1 MLVYQ
6 RNRQRRA
13 LTGDENMQATNPSIA
28 GDDKASGENLSMQ
41 DIVSLRLGGGES
53 EETTEEVE
61 SEEEPEEETTEEES
75 EYEEEAEVDEESEE
89 SEEEESEEESEES
102 PSDIDLLNLTPEQIK
117 ELAKK
122 GKSRLLERIGELTA
136 KNKALEEKARLF
148 DEKQGARDIPQDQN
162 PFANIST
169 QDELQA
175 KYKEIEA
182 TLESTDL
189 ILEEHE
195 DYGPDDYITVG
206 DKEFTKKQIRK
217 ANRNAR
223 EALTKFLPAQGQHLV
238 KMAQIE
244 SLAQQYKDA
253 AVKEVPE
260 IQDEE
265 SEIGKNYK
273 QVMSDPLIARVKKEI
288 PELGMQVEYLVAHA
302 MRSILGKKARIAAG
316 AGSKLKVKPPASPV
330 GAGAARSGKATKGKA
345 KDAYNRFEQ
354 SGRAED
360 WIAARIAQIT

>member
-1 MLVYQ
+1 MKVS
-6 RNRQRRA
+6 
-13 LTGDENMQATNPSIA
+13 NPSIA
-28 GDDKASGENLSMQ
+28 GDAKPSGENLSLQ
-41 DIVSLRLGGGES
+41 DIVSLRLGGEES
-53 EETTEEVE
+53 EESTQEAE
-61 SEEEPEEETTEEES
+61 SEEEAAEENTENELQEGATESEES
-75 EYEEEAEVDEESEE
+75 AEE
-89 SEEEESEEESEES
+89 SEEEESQEEEEESS
-102 PSDIDLLNLTPEQIK
+102 ADIDLLNLTPDQIK

-136 KNKALEEKARLF
+136 KNKALEEKARSF
-148 DEKQGARDIPQDQN
+148 EEKQGTKEIPQDQN
-162 PFANIST
+162 PFSGITS
-169 QDELQA
+169 QEDLQA

-195 DYGPDDYITVG
+195 DYGPDDYIVVG

-223 EALTKFLPAQGQHLV
+223 EALTKFLPAQSQHLA

-244 SLAQQYKDA
+244 SLAQQYQVA
-253 AVKEVPE
+253 AAKEVPE

-265 SEIGKNYK
+265 SEIGKSYK

-302 MRSILGKKARIAAG
+302 MRSILGGKAKIVAG
-316 AGSKLKVKPPASPV
+316 AGTKLKVKPPSSPV
-330 GAGAARSGKATKGKA
+330 GAGAAKSGNSPKGKT
-345 KDAYNRFEQ
+345 KEAYSRFEQ
-354 SGRAED
+354 SGSVDD
-360 WIAARIAQIT
+360 WIAARIAQIQ

>member
-1 MLVYQ
+1 MKVS
-6 RNRQRRA
+6 
-13 LTGDENMQATNPSIA
+13 NPSIA
-28 GDDKASGENLSMQ
+28 GDAKPSGENLSLQ
-41 DIVSLRLGGGES
+41 DIVSLRLGGEES
-53 EETTEEVE
+53 EESTQEAE
-61 SEEEPEEETTEEES
+61 SEEEAAEENTEDELQEEATESEES
-75 EYEEEAEVDEESEE
+75 AEE
-89 SEEEESEEESEES
+89 SEEEESQEEEEESS
-102 PSDIDLLNLTPEQIK
+102 TDIDLLNLTPDQIK

-136 KNKALEEKARLF
+136 KNKALEEKARSF
-148 DEKQGARDIPQDQN
+148 EEKQGTKEIPQDQN
-162 PFANIST
+162 PFSGITS
-169 QDELQA
+169 QEDLQA

-195 DYGPDDYITVG
+195 DYGPDDYIVVG

-223 EALTKFLPAQGQHLV
+223 EALTKFLPAQSQHLA

-244 SLAQQYKDA
+244 NLAQQYQVA
-253 AVKEVPE
+253 AAKEVPE

-265 SEIGKNYK
+265 SEIGKSYK

-302 MRSILGKKARIAAG
+302 MRSILGGKAKIVAG
-316 AGSKLKVKPPASPV
+316 AGTKLKVKPPSSPV
-330 GAGAARSGKATKGKA
+330 GAGAAKSGNSPKGKT
-345 KDAYNRFEQ
+345 KEAYSRFEQ
-354 SGRAED
+354 SGSVDD
-360 WIAARIAQIT
+360 WIAARIAQIQ

>member
-1 MLVYQ
+1 MKVS
-6 RNRQRRA
+6 
-13 LTGDENMQATNPSIA
+13 NPSIA
-28 GDDKASGENLSMQ
+28 GDAKPSGENLSLQ
-41 DIVSLRLGGGES
+41 DIVSLRLGGEES
-53 EETTEEVE
+53 EESTQEAE
-61 SEEEPEEETTEEES
+61 SEEEAAEENTENELQEGATESEES
-75 EYEEEAEVDEESEE
+75 AEE
-89 SEEEESEEESEES
+89 SEEEESQEEEEESS
-102 PSDIDLLNLTPEQIK
+102 ADIDLLNLTPDQIK

-136 KNKALEEKARLF
+136 KNKALEEKARSF
-148 DEKQGARDIPQDQN
+148 EEKQGTKEIPQDQN
-162 PFANIST
+162 PFSGITS
-169 QDELQA
+169 QEGLQA

-195 DYGPDDYITVG
+195 DYGPDDYIVVG

-223 EALTKFLPAQGQHLV
+223 EALTKFLPAQSQHLA

-244 SLAQQYKDA
+244 NLAQQYQVA
-253 AVKEVPE
+253 AAKEVPE

-265 SEIGKNYK
+265 SEIGKSYK

-302 MRSILGKKARIAAG
+302 MRSILGGKAKIVAG
-316 AGSKLKVKPPASPV
+316 AGTKLKVKPPSSPV
-330 GAGAARSGKATKGKA
+330 GAGAAKSGNSPKGKT
-345 KDAYNRFEQ
+345 KEAYSRFEQ
-354 SGRAED
+354 SGSVDD
-360 WIAARIAQIT
+360 WIAARIAQIQ

>member
-1 MLVYQ
+1 MKVS
-6 RNRQRRA
+6 
-13 LTGDENMQATNPSIA
+13 NPSIA
-28 GDDKASGENLSMQ
+28 GDAKPSGENLSLQ
-41 DIVSLRLGGGES
+41 DIVSLRLGGEES
-53 EETTEEVE
+53 EESTQEAE
-61 SEEEPEEETTEEES
+61 SEEEAAEENTENELQEGATESEES
-75 EYEEEAEVDEESEE
+75 AEE
-89 SEEEESEEESEES
+89 SEEEESQEEEEESS
-102 PSDIDLLNLTPEQIK
+102 ADIDLLNLTPDQIK

-136 KNKALEEKARLF
+136 KNKALEEKARSF
-148 DEKQGARDIPQDQN
+148 EEKQGTKEIPQDQN
-162 PFANIST
+162 PFSGITS
-169 QDELQA
+169 QEDLQA

-195 DYGPDDYITVG
+195 DYGPDDYIVVG

-223 EALTKFLPAQGQHLV
+223 EALTKFLPAQSQHLA

-244 SLAQQYKDA
+244 NLAQQYQVA
-253 AVKEVPE
+253 AAKEVPE

-265 SEIGKNYK
+265 SEIGKSYK

-302 MRSILGKKARIAAG
+302 MRSILGGKAKIVAG
-316 AGSKLKVKPPASPV
+316 AGTKLKVKPPSSPV
-330 GAGAARSGKATKGKA
+330 GAGAAKSGNSPKGKT
-345 KDAYNRFEQ
+345 KEAYSRFEQ
-354 SGRAED
+354 SGSVDD
-360 WIAARIAQIT
+360 WIAARIAQIQ

>member
-1 MLVYQ
+1 MKVS
-6 RNRQRRA
+6 
-13 LTGDENMQATNPSIA
+13 NPSIA
-28 GDDKASGENLSMQ
+28 GDAKPSGENLSLQ
-41 DIVSLRLGGGES
+41 DIVSLRLGGEES
-53 EETTEEVE
+53 EESTQEAE
-61 SEEEPEEETTEEES
+61 SEEEAAEENTENELQEGATESEES
-75 EYEEEAEVDEESEE
+75 AEE
-89 SEEEESEEESEES
+89 SEEEESQEEEEESS
-102 PSDIDLLNLTPEQIK
+102 ADIDLLNLTPDQIK

-136 KNKALEEKARLF
+136 KNKALEEKARSF
-148 DEKQGARDIPQDQN
+148 EEKQGTKEIPQDQN
-162 PFANIST
+162 PFSGITS
-169 QDELQA
+169 QEGLQA

-195 DYGPDDYITVG
+195 DYGPDDYIVVG

-223 EALTKFLPAQGQHLV
+223 EALTKFLPAQSQHLA

-244 SLAQQYKDA
+244 SLAQQYQVA
-253 AVKEVPE
+253 AAKEVPE

-265 SEIGKNYK
+265 SEIGKSYK

-302 MRSILGKKARIAAG
+302 MRSILGGKAKIVAG
-316 AGSKLKVKPPASPV
+316 AGTKLKVKPPSSPV
-330 GAGAARSGKATKGKA
+330 GAGAAKSGNSPKGKT
-345 KDAYNRFEQ
+345 KEAYSRFEQ
-354 SGRAED
+354 SGSVDD
-360 WIAARIAQIT
+360 WIAARIAQIQ

>member
-1 MLVYQ
+1 MKVS
-6 RNRQRRA
+6 
-13 LTGDENMQATNPSIA
+13 NPSIA
-28 GDDKASGENLSMQ
+28 GDAKPSGENLSLQ
-41 DIVSLRLGGGES
+41 DIVSLRLGGEES
-53 EETTEEVE
+53 EESTQEAE
-61 SEEEPEEETTEEES
+61 SEEEAAEENTEDELKEEATESEES
-75 EYEEEAEVDEESEE
+75 AEE
-89 SEEEESEEESEES
+89 SEEEEPQEEEEESS
-102 PSDIDLLNLTPEQIK
+102 TDIDLLNLTPDQIK

-136 KNKALEEKARLF
+136 KNKALEEKARSF
-148 DEKQGARDIPQDQN
+148 EEKQGTKEIPQDQN
-162 PFANIST
+162 PFSGITS
-169 QDELQA
+169 QEDLQA

-195 DYGPDDYITVG
+195 DYGPDDYIVVG

-223 EALTKFLPAQGQHLV
+223 EALTKFLPAQSQHLA

-244 SLAQQYKDA
+244 NLAQQYQVA
-253 AVKEVPE
+253 AAKEVPE

-265 SEIGKNYK
+265 SEIGKSYK

-302 MRSILGKKARIAAG
+302 MRSILGGKAKIVAG
-316 AGSKLKVKPPASPV
+316 AGTKLKVKPPSSPV
-330 GAGAARSGKATKGKA
+330 GAGAAKSGNSPKGKT
-345 KDAYNRFEQ
+345 KEAYSRFEQ
-354 SGRAED
+354 SGSVDD
-360 WIAARIAQIT
+360 WIAARIAQIQ

>member
-1 MLVYQ
+1 MKVS
-6 RNRQRRA
+6 
-13 LTGDENMQATNPSIA
+13 NPSIA
-28 GDDKASGENLSMQ
+28 GDAKPSGENLSLQ
-41 DIVSLRLGGGES
+41 DIVSLRLGGEES
-53 EETTEEVE
+53 EESTQEAE
-61 SEEEPEEETTEEES
+61 SEEEAAEENTENELQEGATESEES
-75 EYEEEAEVDEESEE
+75 AEE
-89 SEEEESEEESEES
+89 SEEEESQEEEEESS
-102 PSDIDLLNLTPEQIK
+102 ADIDLLNLTPDQIK

-136 KNKALEEKARLF
+136 KNKALEEKARSF
-148 DEKQGARDIPQDQN
+148 EEKQGTKEIPQDQN
-162 PFANIST
+162 PFSGITS
-169 QDELQA
+169 QEDLQA

-195 DYGPDDYITVG
+195 DYGADDYIVVG

-223 EALTKFLPAQGQHLV
+223 EALTKFLPAQSQHLA

-244 SLAQQYKDA
+244 SLAQQYQVA
-253 AVKEVPE
+253 AAKEVPE

-265 SEIGKNYK
+265 SEIGKSYK

-302 MRSILGKKARIAAG
+302 MRSILGGKAKIVAG
-316 AGSKLKVKPPASPV
+316 AGTKLKVKPPSSPV
-330 GAGAARSGKATKGKA
+330 GAGAAKSGNSPKGKT
-345 KDAYNRFEQ
+345 KEAYSRFEQ
-354 SGRAED
+354 SGSVDD
-360 WIAARIAQIT
+360 WIAARIAQIQ

>member
-1 MLVYQ
+1 MKVS
-6 RNRQRRA
+6 
-13 LTGDENMQATNPSIA
+13 NPSIA
-28 GDDKASGENLSMQ
+28 GDAKPSGENLSLQ
-41 DIVSLRLGGGES
+41 DIVSLRLGGEES
-53 EETTEEVE
+53 EESTQEAE
-61 SEEEPEEETTEEES
+61 SEEEAAEENTENELQEGATESEES
-75 EYEEEAEVDEESEE
+75 AEE
-89 SEEEESEEESEES
+89 SEEEESQEEEEESS
-102 PSDIDLLNLTPEQIK
+102 ADIDLLNLTPDQIK

-136 KNKALEEKARLF
+136 KNKALEEKARSF
-148 DEKQGARDIPQDQN
+148 EEKQGTKEIPQDQN
-162 PFANIST
+162 PFSGITS
-169 QDELQA
+169 QEDLQA

-195 DYGPDDYITVG
+195 DYGPDDYIVVG

-223 EALTKFLPAQGQHLV
+223 EALTKFLPAQSQHLA

-244 SLAQQYKDA
+244 NLAQQYQA
-253 AVKEVPE
+253 AAAKEVPE

-265 SEIGKNYK
+265 SEIGKSYK

-302 MRSILGKKARIAAG
+302 MRSILGGKAKIVAG
-316 AGSKLKVKPPASPV
+316 AGTKLKVKPPSSPV
-330 GAGAARSGKATKGKA
+330 GAGAAKSGNSPKGKT
-345 KDAYNRFEQ
+345 KEAYSRFEQ
-354 SGRAED
+354 SGSVDD
-360 WIAARIAQIT
+360 WIAARIAQIQ

>member
-1 MLVYQ
+1 MKVS
-6 RNRQRRA
+6 
-13 LTGDENMQATNPSIA
+13 NPSIA
-28 GDDKASGENLSMQ
+28 GDAKPSGENLSLQ
-41 DIVSLRLGGGES
+41 DIVSLRLGGEES
-53 EETTEEVE
+53 EESTQEAE
-61 SEEEPEEETTEEES
+61 SEEEAAEENTENELQEGATESEES
-75 EYEEEAEVDEESEE
+75 AEE
-89 SEEEESEEESEES
+89 SEEEESQEEEEESS
-102 PSDIDLLNLTPEQIK
+102 ADIDLLNLTPDQIK

-136 KNKALEEKARLF
+136 KNKALEEKARSF
-148 DEKQGARDIPQDQN
+148 EEKQGTKEIPQDQN
-162 PFANIST
+162 PFSGITS
-169 QDELQA
+169 QEDLQA

-195 DYGPDDYITVG
+195 DYGADDYIVVG

-223 EALTKFLPAQGQHLV
+223 EALTKFLPAQSQHLA

-244 SLAQQYKDA
+244 NLAQQYQVA
-253 AVKEVPE
+253 AAKEVPE

-265 SEIGKNYK
+265 SEIGKSYK

-302 MRSILGKKARIAAG
+302 MRSILGGKAKIVAG
-316 AGSKLKVKPPASPV
+316 AGTKLKVKPPSSPV
-330 GAGAARSGKATKGKA
+330 GAGAAKSGNSPKGKT
-345 KDAYNRFEQ
+345 KEAYSRFEQ
-354 SGRAED
+354 SGSVDD
-360 WIAARIAQIT
+360 WIAARIAQIQ

>member
-1 MLVYQ
+1 
-6 RNRQRRA
+6 
-13 LTGDENMQATNPSIA
+13 MQATNTSTA
-28 GDDKASGENLSMQ
+28 EDDKPSVENLSFEEV
-41 DIVSLRLGGGES
+41 ISLRSRGEVETES
-53 EETTEEVE
+53 VEETETEETEEEEVE
-61 SEEEPEEETTEEES
+61 TEVEETEEE
-75 EYEEEAEVDEESEE
+75 AEESEE
-89 SEEEESEEESEES
+89 SEEEESEEEEES
-102 PSDIDLLNLTPEQIK
+102 TTDIDLLSLTADQIK

-136 KNKALEEKARLF
+136 KNKALEEKANQI
-148 DEKQGARDIPQDQN
+148 EAAKPVSEIPQDKN
-162 PFANIST
+162 PFADLSSVESI
-169 QDELQA
+169 QA
-175 KYKEIEA
+175 KYKELEA
-182 TLESTDL
+182 TLEATDA

-195 DYGPDDYITVG
+195 DYGPDDFIVVG

-223 EALTKFLPAQGQHLV
+223 EAITKFLPAQHQHLA
-238 KMAQIE
+238 KMAQLTE
-244 SLAQQYKDA
+244 LTQQYKEA
-253 AVKEVPE
+253 AIKEVPE

-302 MRSILGKKARIAAG
+302 MRSIFGKKARIAAG

>member
-1 MLVYQ
+1 MKVS
-6 RNRQRRA
+6 
-13 LTGDENMQATNPSIA
+13 NPSIA
-28 GDDKASGENLSMQ
+28 GDAKPSGENLSLQ
-41 DIVSLRLGGGES
+41 DIVSLRLGGEES
-53 EETTEEVE
+53 EESTQEAE
-61 SEEEPEEETTEEES
+61 SEEEAAEENTEDELKEEATESEES
-75 EYEEEAEVDEESEE
+75 AEE
-89 SEEEESEEESEES
+89 SEEEESQEEEEESS
-102 PSDIDLLNLTPEQIK
+102 TDIDLLNLTPDQIK

-136 KNKALEEKARLF
+136 KNKALEEKARSF
-148 DEKQGARDIPQDQN
+148 EEKQGTKEIPQDQN
-162 PFANIST
+162 PFSGITS
-169 QDELQA
+169 QEDLQA

-195 DYGPDDYITVG
+195 DYGPDDYIVVG

-223 EALTKFLPAQGQHLV
+223 EALTKFLPAQSQHLA

-244 SLAQQYKDA
+244 NLAQQYQLA
-253 AVKEVPE
+253 AAKEVPE

-265 SEIGKNYK
+265 SEIGKSYK

-302 MRSILGKKARIAAG
+302 MRSILGGKAKIVAG
-316 AGSKLKVKPPASPV
+316 AGTKLKVKPPSSPV
-330 GAGAARSGKATKGKA
+330 GAGAAKSGNSPKGKT
-345 KDAYNRFEQ
+345 KEAYSRFEQ
-354 SGRAED
+354 SGSVDD
-360 WIAARIAQIT
+360 WIAARIAQIQ

>member
-1 MLVYQ
+1 
-6 RNRQRRA
+6 
-13 LTGDENMQATNPSIA
+13 
-28 GDDKASGENLSMQ
+28 MQ
-41 DIVSLRLGGGES
+41 DIVSLRLGGEES
-53 EETTEEVE
+53 EESTQEAE
-61 SEEEPEEETTEEES
+61 SEEEAAEENTEDELQEEATESEES
-75 EYEEEAEVDEESEE
+75 AEE
-89 SEEEESEEESEES
+89 SEEEESQEEEEESS
-102 PSDIDLLNLTPEQIK
+102 ADIDLLNLTPDQIK

-136 KNKALEEKARLF
+136 KNKALEEKARSF
-148 DEKQGARDIPQDQN
+148 EEKQGTKEIPQDQN
-162 PFANIST
+162 PFSGITS
-169 QDELQA
+169 QEDLQA

-195 DYGPDDYITVG
+195 DYGPDDYIVVG

-223 EALTKFLPAQGQHLV
+223 EALTKFLPAQSQHLA

-244 SLAQQYKDA
+244 SLAQQYQVA
-253 AVKEVPE
+253 AAKEVPE

-265 SEIGKNYK
+265 SEIGKSYK

-302 MRSILGKKARIAAG
+302 MRSILGGKAKIVAG
-316 AGSKLKVKPPASPV
+316 AGTKLKVKPPSSPV
-330 GAGAARSGKATKGKA
+330 GAGAAKSGNSPKGKT
-345 KDAYNRFEQ
+345 KEAYSRFEQ
-354 SGRAED
+354 SGSVDD
-360 WIAARIAQIT
+360 WIAARIAQIQ

>member
-1 MLVYQ
+1 MKVS
-6 RNRQRRA
+6 
-13 LTGDENMQATNPSIA
+13 NPSIA
-28 GDDKASGENLSMQ
+28 GDAKPSGENLSLQ
-41 DIVSLRLGGGES
+41 DIVSLRLGGEES
-53 EETTEEVE
+53 EESTQEAE
-61 SEEEPEEETTEEES
+61 SEEEAAEENTENELQEGATESEES
-75 EYEEEAEVDEESEE
+75 AEE
-89 SEEEESEEESEES
+89 SEEEESQEEEEESS
-102 PSDIDLLNLTPEQIK
+102 TDIDLLNLTPDQIK

-136 KNKALEEKARLF
+136 KNKALEEKARSF
-148 DEKQGARDIPQDQN
+148 EEKQGTKEIPQDQN
-162 PFANIST
+162 PFSGITS
-169 QDELQA
+169 QEDLQA

-195 DYGPDDYITVG
+195 DYGPDDYIVVG

-223 EALTKFLPAQGQHLV
+223 EALTKFLPAQSQHLA

-244 SLAQQYKDA
+244 NLAQQYQVA
-253 AVKEVPE
+253 AAKEVPE

-265 SEIGKNYK
+265 SEIGKSYK

-302 MRSILGKKARIAAG
+302 MRSILGGKAKIVAG
-316 AGSKLKVKPPASPV
+316 AGTKLKVKPPSSPV
-330 GAGAARSGKATKGKA
+330 GAGAAKSGNSPKGKT
-345 KDAYNRFEQ
+345 KEAYSRFEQ
-354 SGRAED
+354 SGSVDD
-360 WIAARIAQIT
+360 WIAARIAQIQ